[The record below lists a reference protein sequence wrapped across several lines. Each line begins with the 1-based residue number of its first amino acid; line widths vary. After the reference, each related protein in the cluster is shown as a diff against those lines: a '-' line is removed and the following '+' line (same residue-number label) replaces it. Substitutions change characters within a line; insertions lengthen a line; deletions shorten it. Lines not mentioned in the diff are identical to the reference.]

1 MEKILAKRYGFCD
14 FSNIAGFPHPVP
26 TINEWD
32 DYLPRFRGSKYD
44 HPGEHL
50 FNFHQCMLEHG
61 FVHEDVLIKLFKFS
75 LEGNAR
81 EWCQSLPA
89 VSIHSLKDFHVAF
102 NSYYEKIYSADLLF
116 PECCHEFH
124 LSKLELH
131 EEYVVVEDTIHHD
144 QEIIDSPHDNLSDAF
159 DIISNA
165 PTDVCCHEDEIVPS
179 EKFEDVEQSDI
190 SASDSFRSAKIEE
203 DSLQFLDLQWL
214 SNLQLEQVNHHPKCI
229 DVAAAYV
236 MSSPYFPD
244 LQKKVDHSTYEKSD
258 GSEDLKGP
266 DHQSVLCVSPTDL
279 KQPAFNNEIIK
290 GSFQHLFNLQLDQQ
304 SKEALLCKFDD
315 PFAGNLESMSS
326 IDVKNFLSDENYLY
340 HLFKSLFCIIWS
352 SLLFGSRSITM
363 TVNLFLSWLH
373 WKSSFT

>member
-1 MEKILAKRYGFCD
+1 MEKILAKRYAFCD
-14 FSNIAGFPHPVP
+14 FSDISGFPHPVP

-116 PECCHEFH
+116 PECCHEFN
-124 LSKLELH
+124 LSKVELQGEYAA
-131 EEYVVVEDTIHHD
+131 EENTLHHD

-165 PTDVCCHEDEIVPS
+165 SPNLCCHEEEIVPV
-179 EKFEDVEQSDI
+179 ENLKREEQSLI
-190 SASDSFRSAKIEE
+190 SASDSVRSVELEE
-203 DSLQFLDLQWL
+203 DSLQFSDLQGL
-214 SNLQLEQVNHHPKCI
+214 SNLQLEHVDHDPRCVN
-229 DVAAAYV
+229 VAATYV
-236 MSSPYFPD
+236 MSSPHLPD
-244 LQKKVDHSTYEKSD
+244 LQTKTDFSRHLQE
-258 GSEDLKGP
+258 GQQKGP
-266 DHQSVLCVSPTDL
+266 DQPSIGYVSPADFEQPFPEDL
-279 KQPAFNNEIIK
+279 EQFTHTFEI
-290 GSFQHLFNLQLDQQ
+290 
-304 SKEALLCKFDD
+304 KED
-315 PFAGNLESMSS
+315 N
-326 IDVKNFLSDENYLY
+326 
-340 HLFKSLFCIIWS
+340 
-352 SLLFGSRSITM
+352 
-363 TVNLFLSWLH
+363 
-373 WKSSFT
+373 

>member
-1 MEKILAKRYGFCD
+1 MEKILAKRYAFCD
-14 FSNIAGFPHPVP
+14 FSDISGFPHPVP

-116 PECCHEFH
+116 PECCHEFN
-124 LSKLELH
+124 LSKVDLQGEYAA
-131 EEYVVVEDTIHHD
+131 EENTLHHD

-165 PTDVCCHEDEIVPS
+165 PTDVCCHEDDIIPS
-179 EKFEDVEQSDI
+179 EEFEDVEQNDI
-190 SASDSFRSAKIEE
+190 SASDSFRSAEFEE
-203 DSLQFLDLQWL
+203 DSLQFPDLQGL
-214 SNLQLEQVNHHPKCI
+214 SNHDPECI
-229 DVAAAYV
+229 DVAAACV
-236 MSSPYFPD
+236 TSSPHLPD
-244 LQKKVDHSTYEKSD
+244 LQTKVDCSTFEESD
-258 GSEDLKGP
+258 KGEDLNGP
-266 DHQSVLCVSPTDL
+266 DQQSVLYASPTNFE
-279 KQPAFNNEIIK
+279 QPAFNSEIIQD
-290 GSFQHLFNLQLDQQ
+290 SFQHLLNLQSHQQFKEVFCYDFQDPIADLLD
-304 SKEALLCKFDD
+304 
-315 PFAGNLESMSS
+315 SMSS
-326 IDVKNFLSDENYLY
+326 INPRIFLSAGDCFY
-340 HLFKSLFCIIWS
+340 HPFKPLFWIIWS
-352 SLLFGSRSITM
+352 SLLFESRYIMM
-363 TVNLFLSWLH
+363 TINQFLTWLH
-373 WKSSFT
+373 WKSSVT